1 MVKPDESD
9 PVALVLRSLAFGA
22 ATGLAGLALVT
33 WTVRT
38 LQAGQPAAAAPALDS
53 PAALVL
59 LVGTL
64 GAMVAGGAATWKA
77 LAPIRNPWR
86 QGVLAMIAGVGAFV
100 ISLVTWPIDRAYGR
114 NGLLALALA
123 AAALAV
129 LLRRTT
135 RTAA

>member
-1 MVKPDESD
+1 V
-9 PVALVLRSLAFGA
+9 
-22 ATGLAGLALVT
+22 TGLAGLALVT

-38 LQAGQPAAAAPALDS
+38 LQAGRPAAAPPALDS

-59 LVGTL
+59 LLGTL
-64 GAMVAGGAATWKA
+64 AAIVAGGAATWKA
-77 LAPIRNPWR
+77 LSPIRNPWR
-86 QGVLAMIAGVGAFV
+86 QGVLAMIAGLGAFV
-100 ISLVTWPIDRAYGR
+100 VSLVTWPIDRAFGR

-135 RTAA
+135 RTPS